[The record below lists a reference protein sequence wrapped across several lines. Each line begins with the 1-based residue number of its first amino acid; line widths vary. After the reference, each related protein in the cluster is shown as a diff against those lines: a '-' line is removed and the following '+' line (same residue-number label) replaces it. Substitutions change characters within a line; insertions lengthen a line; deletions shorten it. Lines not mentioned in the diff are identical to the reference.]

1 MASLISM
8 HFVLQEE
15 MSQCVEEFIQDI
27 INNPSIKIIL
37 VLTRESG
44 DHSCNHKDALTHIR

>member
-1 MASLISM
+1 M